1 MRLRRL
7 NGLNCCVGC
16 SFICGLWAAAAA
28 NAPQREDKQQQ
39 ATQQWKQFNKARKDC
54 LWAVFAFP
62 SLNWIWFCFMKW
74 NGMMKSNEME
84 KERANKAPHQRA
96 QSEAASQQINLFFL
110 LWRPALWGQPKN
122 EKEKLIW
129 RRGELWLLLIV
140 GYGAGTAQCSANK
153 RRRASQSS
161 SPTNQLMKPNW
172 MKQLRNEVGGMVWLS
187 CFLHWACRS
196 NYGIKGYMF
205 CLQLPSIPASLP
217 SSFIN

>member
-129 RRGELWLLLIV
+129 RRGCSLALLLV
-140 GYGAGTAQCSANK
+140 GYGPPAAIMLRKKRESSERRTA
-153 RRRASQSS
+153 
-161 SPTNQLMKPNW
+161 L
-172 MKQLRNEVGGMVWLS
+172 
-187 CFLHWACRS
+187 
-196 NYGIKGYMF
+196 
-205 CLQLPSIPASLP
+205 
-217 SSFIN
+217 

>member
-129 RRGELWLLLIV
+129 RR
-140 GYGAGTAQCSANK
+140 AGDEFVSWGVKGGCKPQATSPKSK
-153 RRRASQSS
+153 RAPPNYFHYPLSNQTMNESQS
-161 SPTNQLMKPNW
+161 
-172 MKQLRNEVGGMVWLS
+172 MKQMN
-187 CFLHWACRS
+187 
-196 NYGIKGYMF
+196 
-205 CLQLPSIPASLP
+205 SIDLWNGARAEWKS
-217 SSFIN
+217 